1 MDSSFAIAGGRTL
14 LPEGLVEDGRIVVE
28 GAAISAIG
36 DAPAPRRW
44 DAGGLLVLPAIVDL
58 HGDAFER
65 QIMPRPGVSFALD
78 LALADTDRQL
88 VSNGIATAYHAVT
101 WSWEPGLR
109 SERVAHAFAEALRR
123 LRPILAADA
132 RLHLRWETFA
142 LDAVPVLEGWL
153 AAGGLDLL
161 ALNDHTPEMLRRS
174 ENPSD
179 LLRYVERTG
188 LAPDAFRALVGSVW
202 ERRDEVP
209 AAVERL
215 AGRAGAHGV
224 PLASHDDD
232 SPQTRRK
239 YHALGCRL
247 CEFPKTVD
255 TAREARATGSHVIMG
270 APNVVRGGSHLK
282 ATSAAALVRERLCN
296 VLTSDYYYPSLLHAP
311 FVLARDGYASFAE
324 AWALVS
330 ANPAVA
336 AGLSD
341 RGAIAA
347 GKRADIVLVDDR
359 GPGLPRVVALFVA
372 GKPVYLERDA
382 LPRAA

>member
-1 MDSSFAIAGGRTL
+1 MSNRFAIGGGRTL
-14 LPEGLVEDGRIVVE
+14 LSGGMVDDGCIVVE
-28 GAAISAIG
+28 GDTLASVDFAA
-36 DAPAPRRW
+36 APRCW
-44 DAGGLLVLPAIVDL
+44 DASGLLVLPAIVDL

-88 VSNGIATAYHAVT
+88 AANGIATAYHAVT

-109 SERVAHAFAEALRR
+109 SDRGAQEFAATLQKM
-123 LRPILAADA
+123 RPHLAADT

-142 LDAVPVLEGWL
+142 LDAVPMVEEWL
-153 AAGGLDLL
+153 AMGALDLL

-174 ENPSD
+174 ESPSD

-188 LAPDAFRALVGSVW
+188 LVPEDFRTLVKRVW

-209 AAVERL
+209 DAIARL
-215 AGRAGAHGV
+215 AERAGAHQI

-232 SPQTRRK
+232 SPETRRRF
-239 YHALGCRL
+239 HAIGCTL
-247 CEFPKTVD
+247 CEFPKTVA
-255 TAREARATGSHVIMG
+255 TAQEARATGCAVIMG

-282 ATSAAALVRERLCN
+282 ATSAASLVRERLCN
-296 VLTSDYYYPSLLHAP
+296 ILTSDYYYPSLLHAP
-311 FVLARDGYASFAE
+311 FVLARDGAASFAE

-330 ANPAVA
+330 ANPAAA
-336 AGLSD
+336 AGLHD
-341 RGAIAA
+341 RGTLEP
-347 GKRADIVLVDDR
+347 GRRADIVLVDDR

-372 GKPVYLERDA
+372 GNPVYLDREA